1 MSRKKCYEKSNFDK
15 NVKPEIVLLCLRE
28 VSASSDRGDADADD
42 VFGTGIMM
50 RTRRRA
56 ALPLALIAIAACGR
70 KHAHVSRV
78 PSTQPATTKP
88 AVAVAPG
95 YTEEGVA
102 SWYGPPYHGRAAA
115 DGEIYDMETLVAAHR
130 EMPFNTWLRVTNLAN
145 GKTVDVRIIDRGP
158 FVRGRIL
165 DLSKAAARQ
174 IDLLGP
180 GIGRVRLEVIAAPAD
195 IPAND
200 FYAVQVGAFA
210 LRENADRLRS
220 ELSEKYGPVQLVVK
234 QGSVPLW
241 RVLVGKE
248 SSSAAAQHLAN
259 ELSSI
264 GSAVFVVRLDQTIVN
279 PAENPPVAT
288 LPGET
293 PPAANPQP

>member
-1 MSRKKCYEKSNFDK
+1 M
-15 NVKPEIVLLCLRE
+15 VV
-28 VSASSDRGDADADD
+28 VG
-42 VFGTGIMM
+42 
-50 RTRRRA
+50 
-56 ALPLALIAIAACGR
+56 CGR
-70 KHAHVSRV
+70 KHAHAPHV
-78 PSTQPATTKP
+78 PSTQAKQSV
-88 AVAVAPG
+88 VAIAPG

-145 GKTVDVRIIDRGP
+145 GKNVEVRVIDRGP
-158 FVRGRIL
+158 FVRGRII

-180 GIGRVRLEVIAAPAD
+180 GTGRVRLEVIAAPVD

-210 LRENADRLRS
+210 VRENAERLRE
-220 ELSEKYGPVQLVVK
+220 ELSKKYTPVQLAVK
-234 QGSVPLW
+234 QGAVPLW

-248 SSSAAAQHLAN
+248 SSTESARQLSN
-259 ELSSI
+259 ELSSF
-264 GSAVFVVRLDQTIVN
+264 GNTVFVVRLDQTI
-279 PAENPPVAT
+279 
-288 LPGET
+288 LS
-293 PPAANPQP
+293 PAANPPVETLPGVTLPSQQQR

>member
-1 MSRKKCYEKSNFDK
+1 M
-15 NVKPEIVLLCLRE
+15 
-28 VSASSDRGDADADD
+28 
-42 VFGTGIMM
+42 T
-50 RTRRRA
+50 RTRLHA
-56 ALPLALIAIAACGR
+56 ALALALIAIVACGR
-70 KHAHVSRV
+70 KHAHVAHV
-78 PSTQPATTKP
+78 PSTHPSGTKP

-115 DGEIYDMETLVAAHR
+115 DGEIYDMETFVAAHR

-145 GKTVDVRIIDRGP
+145 AKTVDVRIIDRGP
-158 FVRGRIL
+158 FVRGRII

-180 GIGRVRLEVIAAPAD
+180 GTGRVRLEVIAAPAD

-210 LRENADRLRS
+210 VRTNAERLRD
-220 ELSEKYGPVQLVVK
+220 ELSKKYRPVQLVVK
-234 QGSVPLW
+234 QASAPLW

-248 SSSAAAQHLAN
+248 SSVAAAHQLAT
-259 ELSSI
+259 ELSS
-264 GSAVFVVRLDQTIVN
+264 GSNSVFVVRLDQTIVK
-279 PAENPPVAT
+279 PADNPPVAT
-288 LPGET
+288 LPGQAIA
-293 PPAANPQP
+293 PANPRP